1 MTRLLFFQPHL
12 LLLKVWCHEFCNCNR
27 TMSHEKG
34 RWWLERCGGAR
45 SLKLSSSS
53 ASFGSARRSSPTSG
67 VAREGGAKFTGKPSL
82 SQFFHQS
89 WSGERGSVPCA
100 RQQLYR
106 INKVMSPC
114 FISPIVSLY
123 CAVVRRL
130 AGAPV
135 IYRGTWRMQPA
146 PLGAPRGT
154 PATTP
159 APHPARLLYQ
169 LHVLMD
175 YFGISIVFAVVACYV
190 YCAAVRA
197 DWVFAVSVRA
207 PSVNCIRNARTA
219 AQEFPKMIVFAVTSA
234 MKFETDRRRVESQ
247 IVPTYRITG
256 GLRRTFKKRKRS

>member
-1 MTRLLFFQPHL
+1 MGAPSPPGKQGSTGVMGP
-12 LLLKVWCHEFCNCNR
+12 
-27 TMSHEKG
+27 S
-34 RWWLERCGGAR
+34 RC
-45 SLKLSSSS
+45 
-53 ASFGSARRSSPTSG
+53 
-67 VAREGGAKFTGKPSL
+67 
-82 SQFFHQS
+82 FHQS
-89 WSGERGSVPCA
+89 WSGGQGAVSCA

-169 LHVLMD
+169 LHVLVD

-197 DWVFAVSVRA
+197 DWVFAVFARA
-207 PSVNCIRNARTA
+207 PSVNCIRNARA
-219 AQEFPKMIVFAVTSA
+219 AAPEFPKMIVFAVTSEL
-234 MKFETDRRRVESQ
+234 KFETNRRRVESQ

-256 GLRRTFKKRKRS
+256 GLHHTVKSLKRISPHELQETAPNLQLSQQLSNLENLENTRFRFQFQTFVRVHFSFHYSSISRCSPL